1 MRWLAIG
8 INALLAGLAIA
19 LVTYFVVL
27 IVFNLTIGYLFW
39 LVLPILQ
46 YPITIIL
53 AIIAGLGGLIL
64 VGVQLVKRNLD
75 TSAHIFIAII
85 GVYTSIYFFLLIK
98 YVLA

>member
-1 MRWLAIG
+1 MKWLAIG
-8 INALLAGLAIA
+8 INALLVGLAIA
-19 LVTYFVVL
+19 LVTYFVVF
-27 IVFNLTIGYLFW
+27 IVFNMTIGYLFW

-53 AIIAGLGGLIL
+53 TIIAGLGGLIL

>member
-1 MRWLAIG
+1 MKWLAIG
-8 INALLAGLAIA
+8 INALLVGLAIT
-19 LVTYFVVL
+19 LVTYFVVF
-27 IVFNLTIGYLFW
+27 IVFNMTIGYLFW

-53 AIIAGLGGLIL
+53 TIIAGLGGLIL